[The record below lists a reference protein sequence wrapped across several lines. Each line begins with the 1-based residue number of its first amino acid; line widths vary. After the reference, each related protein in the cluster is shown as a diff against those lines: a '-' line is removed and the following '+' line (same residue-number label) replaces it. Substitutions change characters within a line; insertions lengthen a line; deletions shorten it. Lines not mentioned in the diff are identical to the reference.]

1 MSKLLHGALLA
12 VGLLVLTPS
21 ALAQSN
27 SDTDW
32 DRIVLEQKAG
42 TVMSSQSGDYANT
55 ALGQQMV
62 VGERMMLA
70 DTSARARLVYY
81 KLDDNG
87 RVVRKCEK
95 DYNQQDTYVVD
106 ASCHAG
112 AWMRGGHVAG
122 AGTSAAIIAG
132 AAIAGALIINCNW
145 PSYRAHNKD
154 RKRI

>member
-1 MSKLLHGALLA
+1 MCKLLQGVLFAS
-12 VGLLVLTPS
+12 GLLVLAPS

-27 SDTDW
+27 NNDNDW

-42 TVMSSQSGDYANT
+42 TVMSSQGGDYANA

-70 DTSARARLVYY
+70 DASARAKLVYY
-81 KLDDNG
+81 KLDDRG
-87 RVVRKCEK
+87 RVVRKCVK

-106 ASCHAG
+106 ASCHG
-112 AWMRGGHVAG
+112 AAWLNGGHVAG

-132 AAIAGALIINCNW
+132 AAVAGALMLNSGHDTPVSN
-145 PSYRAHNKD
+145 
-154 RKRI
+154 